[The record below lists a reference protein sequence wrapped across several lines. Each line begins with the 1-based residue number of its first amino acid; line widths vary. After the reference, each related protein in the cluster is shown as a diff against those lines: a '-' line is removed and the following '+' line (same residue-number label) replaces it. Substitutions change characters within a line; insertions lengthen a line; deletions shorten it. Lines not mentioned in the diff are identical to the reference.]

1 MFWQYYRYRY
11 VCVIDQTWG
20 QDGCIL
26 ARFFYVFIKDQ
37 DKVKILHERKTKM
50 EERKK
55 INKANIK
62 PPFWLN
68 KLGQL
73 PVMIYYVAITKSDLV
88 GQSVKRA
95 R

>member
-1 MFWQYYRYRY
+1 MCYWPSLRS
-11 VCVIDQTWG
+11 DQ
-20 QDGCIL
+20 DDCIL
-26 ARFFYVFIKDQ
+26 AKFFYVFIKDR
-37 DKVKILHERKTKM
+37 DKVKILHECKRKN

-55 INKANIK
+55 INEANIK

-88 GQSVKRA
+88 GPSVKRA